1 MRVVDV
7 NEFYAPKGG
16 GVRSYIDRK
25 MSIMADLGHELI
37 VIAPAQADSVE
48 ERPGGGRIIWVTAPV
63 MPFDRN
69 YGLFWEAEPIHKL
82 LDELQPDVVE
92 ASSPWRPAWIV
103 GEWAGDAVK
112 SFFMHND
119 NITSYPARWFGA
131 VAPKDKI
138 ERAFEWY
145 NRYMQRFLEPFDI
158 LVSNGP
164 RLKKLLEARGIGPVT
179 AVPLGIEREH
189 FSPGLRDETLRTA
202 LLAQCGL
209 GPEAKLLIGIGRF
222 HGEKRWPMVID
233 AVEAA
238 GTEHQIAL
246 VLIGGGPDRKTVEKR
261 ARNSPHVRLFNP
273 VTDRRRLATILA
285 SADAMIH
292 GCESETFGLVTSEG
306 LASGLPL
313 IVPDEGGA
321 FETAEPAFAEVYAAK
336 DGRAAADAVRR
347 MLGDGFGQR
356 KSAAVAAAA
365 NVRSDREHALEL
377 MDLYRGLVERRAT
390 GKWIRT

>member
-7 NEFYAPKGG
+7 NEFYAPRGG

-25 MSIMADLGHELI
+25 MAIMADLGHELI
-37 VIAPAQADSVE
+37 VVAPAKADSVE
-48 ERPGGGRIIWVTAPV
+48 ERPGGGRIIWVTAPG
-63 MPFDRN
+63 MPFDKN
-69 YGLFWEAEPIHKL
+69 YGLFWEAEPIHAL
-82 LDELQPDVVE
+82 LDELKPDVVE

-103 GEWAGDAVK
+103 GEWQGDAVK

-119 NITSYPARWFGA
+119 NITSYPGRWFGN
-131 VAPKDKI
+131 VAPKDAI
-138 ERAFEWY
+138 ERAFDWY
-145 NRYMQRFLEPFDI
+145 NNYMRRFLGPFDI

-164 RLKKLLEARGIGPVT
+164 SLKKRLEARGIGPVISM
-179 AVPLGIEREH
+179 PLGIEREH
-189 FSPGLRDETLRTA
+189 FSPGLRDETLRA
-202 LLAQCGL
+202 QLLAQCGL
-209 GPEAKLLIGIGRF
+209 GPEAVLLIGIGRF

-238 GTEHQIAL
+238 GSEFEVGL
-246 VLIGGGPDRKTVEKR
+246 VLIGGGPDKKTIEKH
-261 ARNSPHVRLFNP
+261 ARHSPHVRLFNP

-321 FETAEPAFAEVYAAK
+321 FEMAQPAFAETYTAK
-336 DGRAAADAVRR
+336 DGRAAAAAVRR
-347 MLGDGFGQR
+347 MLGEGFGQR
-356 KSAAVAAAA
+356 RSAALIAAET
-365 NVRSDREHALEL
+365 VRSDREHALEL
-377 MDLYRGLVERRAT
+377 MELYAGLVARKAAAS
-390 GKWIRT
+390 